1 MPITLADLTPELRLA
16 AALDTSLRIIL
27 ADMGS
32 IRKSGAIV
40 NLGTI
45 DGSGSDVSRIRFA
58 GLASDPFV
66 TAADGATVAE
76 TALTVAD
83 SDITVVRGALVRE
96 LTDLANLTGFS
107 DDVTPMALAQSM
119 AWGYDR
125 WFNGLVATTVATFGT
140 DVGGAT
146 VDMSVDDY
154 YDAIFTLELAVVPGP
169 FYCLLSPNQLAN
181 LQNSLRAEAGAVQ
194 FMPATADM
202 LKIKWGEG
210 YAGEF
215 LGVSIIKSSFVVSGG
230 GSDNGGM
237 WGLGA
242 IGYKTG
248 TVRPPIGAA
257 VTSVDSEI
265 IVEFNREA
273 ASGLTQIVGQGYA
286 GVGLL
291 EDARGVGIVTDAP

>member
-1 MPITLADLTPELRLA
+1 MPITEVSLETDLRLA
-16 AALDTSLRIIL
+16 VALDTSLRIIL

-32 IRKSGAIV
+32 IRKSGALV

-45 DGSGSDVSRIRFA
+45 DGTGSDTSRIRFA

-66 TAADGATVAE
+66 TSADGAAVAE
-76 TALTVAD
+76 TALTDASAD
-83 SDITVVRGALVRE
+83 IAVVRGALVRE
-96 LTDLANLTGFS
+96 LTDLANLTGFAEDIS
-107 DDVTPMALAQSM
+107 PMSLAQSM
-119 AWGYDR
+119 AWGYEA
-125 WFNGLVATTVATFGT
+125 WFNGLVGTAVTGFTT
-140 DVGGAT
+140 DVGSTG

-154 YDAIFTLELAVVPGP
+154 YDAIFTLELASVPGP
-169 FYCLLSPNQLAN
+169 FYCLLAPRQLAD

-215 LGVSIIKSSFVVSGG
+215 LGVSIIKSSFVNTTAT
-230 GSDNGGM
+230 DEEGGM

-242 IGYKTG
+242 VGYKTG

-265 IVEFNREA
+265 VVEFERQA
-273 ASGLTQIVGQGYA
+273 ASGVTQIVGNGYA
-286 GVGLL
+286 GVAII
-291 EDARGVGIVTDAP
+291 EDARGVGIVTDA